1 MAFEIVGEN
10 PQKRITDSKDLLIQK
25 QGFIRNLEIRPRESK
40 DNLYKFQIRYLDEK
54 DNLIEPSEYYSGFG
68 DFKGVDGDYII
79 FKYKVNGEYNNIK
92 EIINLKE
99 THEKPTIEDS
109 KKMEEV
115 NDQAKSSGLISDY
128 EGEVTNIPTEPEKLD
143 PTDLG
148 KPYKALLLNG
158 TINLCTR
165 RGTLSEE
172 EIISQFNRFLK
183 LIDD

>member
-1 MAFEIVGEN
+1 MVYEVIKN
-10 PQKRITDSKDLLIQK
+10 DPQRILTGTQDSLIK
-25 QGFIRNLEIRPRESK
+25 TQGFIRNLEIKPRDGK
-40 DNLYKFQIRYLDEK
+40 DSIYKFQIRYLDEK
-54 DNLIEPSEYYSGFG
+54 DNHVEPSEHYSGFG
-68 DFKGVDGDYII
+68 EFKGVDGDYII
-79 FKYKVNGEYNNIK
+79 FKYKINGEYNNIK

-99 THEKPTIEDS
+99 IHEEPTIKDS
-109 KKMEEV
+109 KKLEEV
-115 NDQAKSSGLISDY
+115 HSQQSLPELVSDL

-183 LIDD
+183 LIDG